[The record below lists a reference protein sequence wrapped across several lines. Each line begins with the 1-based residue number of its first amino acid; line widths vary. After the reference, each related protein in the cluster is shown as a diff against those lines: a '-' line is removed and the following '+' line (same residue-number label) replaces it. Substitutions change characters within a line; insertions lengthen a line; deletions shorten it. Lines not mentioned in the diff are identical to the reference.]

1 MVQTSQS
8 SNSFEVSPDA
18 YVVLG
23 IATCFI
29 KEEGKLQ
36 SLRVME
42 PIPSATLETLCQGIP
57 TSYEIAIATTV
68 DAVWQQGQP
77 VIPAQFPSD
86 IELGADFEDRLLA
99 TARSYR
105 AKPQAKDLIAAG
117 QTKTDFNFSTERK
130 RLLRANRVVRAED
143 NVKQHAYTHQ
153 VL

>member
-1 MVQTSQS
+1 MVHTSQV

-18 YVVLG
+18 YVVVG
-23 IATCFI
+23 VATCFI

-36 SLRVME
+36 SLKVME

-68 DAVWQQGQP
+68 DAVWQNGQP
-77 VIPAQFPSD
+77 VVPAQFPQG
-86 IELGADFEDRLLA
+86 IELGADFEDRLWA

-105 AKPQAKDLIAAG
+105 AKPQAQMLIPAG
-117 QTKTDFNFSTERK
+117 ETKANFNYSTERK
-130 RLLRANRVVRAED
+130 RLLRANRVVRTED

>member
-1 MVQTSQS
+1 MVSSSQG
-8 SNSFEVSPDA
+8 SNPFEVDSDA
-18 YVVLG
+18 YVVVG
-23 IATCFI
+23 VATCFV

-36 SLRVME
+36 SLKIME

-68 DAVWQQGQP
+68 DAVLRNGQP
-77 VIPAQFPSD
+77 VIPAEFPQE
-86 IELGADFEDRLLA
+86 IELGADFADRLWA

-105 AKPQAKDLIAAG
+105 AKPQAQALIAAG
-117 QTKTDFNFSTERK
+117 QLKTDFNYSTERK